1 MESRMQWKSD
11 LGKGAAAAQAER
23 TRNGGR
29 KRREEW
35 KRWAHRRLVQLR
47 SRILIVASPLSIS
60 IMSRFRG
67 AWRVCHRGGDS
78 RLKASVGPF
87 FMGLTHTRRRVFSL
101 ISLGGK
107 FTLGPSSKVEQLK
120 TPGDASTI
128 PLKLM

>member
-47 SRILIVASPLSIS
+47 SRILIVASP
-60 IMSRFRG
+60 R
-67 AWRVCHRGGDS
+67 
-78 RLKASVGPF
+78 
-87 FMGLTHTRRRVFSL
+87 
-101 ISLGGK
+101 
-107 FTLGPSSKVEQLK
+107 LGPSPSCLGFGARGVCVIVAATL
-120 TPGDASTI
+120 D
-128 PLKLM
+128 